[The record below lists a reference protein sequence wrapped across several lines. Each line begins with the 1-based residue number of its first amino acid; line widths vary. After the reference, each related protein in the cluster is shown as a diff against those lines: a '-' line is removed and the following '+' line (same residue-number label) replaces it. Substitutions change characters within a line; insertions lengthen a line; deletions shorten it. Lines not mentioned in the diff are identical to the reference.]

1 MQHETINKPVCFLL
15 TCLLL
20 CSVFMLPAG
29 AQEQPDQAS
38 LLQVFKEYLDAE
50 GIKYTDPSMPEV
62 ETVSVTFQTYSEG
75 WTIFLGFYGPIMPM
89 PTSDRIGKYVF
100 YSVNWYEPYQIG
112 LYAEKDG
119 TVLTLKEAYEAGE
132 IDIAC
137 VVNDGTFNAYLAG
150 DANTDG
156 VVNVSDVLMVQK
168 VIANEIDGSIGSFDS
183 YARLCDYNGDG
194 EITVKDVLT
203 LQKYVA
209 KVA

>member
-1 MQHETINKPVCFLL
+1 MMKKLVCFLL

-20 CSVFMLPAG
+20 CSAVVLPAS
-29 AQEQPDQAS
+29 AQEQQPDEAA
-38 LLQVFKEYLDAE
+38 LLQTFSNYLDSVDVGHLTSA
-50 GIKYTDPSMPEV
+50 GDQVKIKCYSNDWIIFWGSSGLVVPGSTSQDIGGYIFFSMNC
-62 ETVSVTFQTYSEG
+62 
-75 WTIFLGFYGPIMPM
+75 
-89 PTSDRIGKYVF
+89 YV
-100 YSVNWYEPYQIG
+100 PYDLG

-132 IDIAC
+132 IDIDH
-137 VVNDGTFNAYLAG
+137 VVNSGTFNAYLAG

-168 VIANEIDGSIGSFDS
+168 VIANEIDGSIGPFDP
-183 YARLCDYNGDG
+183 YARLCDYDGDG
-194 EITVKDVLT
+194 ETTLKDVLA

>member
-1 MQHETINKPVCFLL
+1 MKKLVCLLL

-20 CSVFMLPAG
+20 CSMFMLPAS
-29 AQEQPDQAS
+29 AQEQQPDKAA
-38 LLQVFKEYLDAE
+38 LLQAFKAYLDE
-50 GIKYTDPSMPEV
+50 NKV
-62 ETVSVTFQTYSEG
+62 EYKDWEELVSVEPITESND
-75 WTIFLGFYGPIMPM
+75 WTVFFGHPGFEMPM

-100 YSVNWYEPYQIG
+100 YSNNWYEPYQIG
-112 LYAEKDG
+112 LFAEKDG

-194 EITVKDVLT
+194 EITVKDVLAM
-203 LQKYVA
+203 QKYVA